1 MWTAAAID
9 ALTWN
14 SGSSPE
20 IRSMYLGNNVR
31 ASPATAT
38 GARRSRRTA
47 NRMPG
52 QASSA
57 AASFENAVRPSSSRL
72 AASAAAPT
80 ALANERSRIES
91 EDIELLSPILSSSAP
106 GKVRSAQRLPRV
118 AEGVLKS
125 RRLLLAAETGC
136 AHAHDAW
143 ELSAPVLEFRQS
155 WVGSR
160 SRQRLLE
167 KLRLHWCDS
176 RL

>member
-52 QASSA
+52 QASNA
-57 AASFENAVRPSSSRL
+57 AANFENAVRPSSSRL

-91 EDIELLSPILSSSAP
+91 EDIEPLSPILSSSVP

-118 AEGVLKS
+118 AEGVVKS
-125 RRLLLAAETGC
+125 RRLLLAAETG
-136 AHAHDAW
+136 A
-143 ELSAPVLEFRQS
+143 LTRTMRGNSPRPFLNS
-155 WVGSR
+155 PIGSR

-167 KLRLHWCDS
+167 KLRLHWCDAG
-176 RL
+176 L